1 MYTELRLYL
10 NLDVQNSYSD
20 KLSVGANGF
29 MQGELSLSQKY
40 LTGKGGSMILN
51 SGETNVKNIPAFE
64 LGNSYSEF
72 DIVYYSGYTDDAE
85 YPATQA
91 VSGHYYYTGTTA
103 TSTTSNLPT
112 TTDGPWTNKFFAT
125 PSYGAE
131 VNYKTLYY
139 EAESMEMDTIFDG

>member
-1 MYTELRLYL
+1 M
-10 NLDVQNSYSD
+10 
-20 KLSVGANGF
+20 
-29 MQGELSLSQKY
+29 
-40 LTGKGGSMILN
+40 
-51 SGETNVKNIPAFE
+51 
-64 LGNSYSEF
+64 GNSYSEF
-72 DIVYYSGYTDDAE
+72 DIVYYSGYTDGGTE

-139 EAESMEMDTIFDG
+139 EAKYGDGYYSLMGKSENSLQYLLALLATKEQIKETKAIIHLLEDSFNKGDKPSGGYTGIYWTPFALTTKSMNFM